1 MIISL
6 SLSYFFVGCFVV
18 SSPTR
23 VSSSLSFFFSFF
35 FSLFFFFSFQTT
47 GTTSK
52 LGKQLDE
59 YFTSPG
65 AHVHAG
71 IPCHILHPGRSCQ
84 EQRVWTFQKGFK
96 QAIALYGSLGLTTS
110 LLFNLKR
117 MILQPLNSVWFLA
130 TSTVRSA
137 FFLALFP
144 TLYMTT
150 VCLYKINAAR
160 LPKMHRFYFW
170 IAGVIGGTSIYI
182 ERTSRRFELGMFALP
197 RALQSVGNIIVSN
210 GYLPPWYRLFT
221 LISFSMSMGVIMTAY
236 DVERNLLVPAMRS
249 LLGNF
254 FLSHSKR
261 NVEKEKKMKMKMK
274 NVGKKREKKISGTYL
289 VDQHEYVLA
298 PRIEEVIEYESD
310 AEEEEVVV
318 VVNRGR
324 AV

>member
-1 MIISL
+1 M
-6 SLSYFFVGCFVV
+6 
-18 SSPTR
+18 
-23 VSSSLSFFFSFF
+23 
-35 FSLFFFFSFQTT
+35 
-47 GTTSK
+47 
-52 LGKQLDE
+52 
-59 YFTSPG
+59 
-65 AHVHAG
+65 
-71 IPCHILHPGRSCQ
+71 
-84 EQRVWTFQKGFK
+84 WTFQKGFK

-110 LLFNLKR
+110 LIFNLKR
-117 MILQPLNSVWFLA
+117 MITQPLNSLWFLA
-130 TSTVRSA
+130 TSTIRSA

-144 TLYMTT
+144 TLYMTM

-221 LISFSMSMGVIMTAY
+221 LMSFSMSMGVIMTAY

-274 NVGKKREKKISGTYL
+274 NVGKKKREKKISGTYL

-318 VVNRGR
+318 VVDRGR